1 MSHEDQDE
9 LVELREL
16 VVVYEDRIA
25 RYEDVIG
32 GLGLQVGQLGG
43 LCRSWSSRLVLLI
56 RLLSFRRV
64 SRSCVRLTLS
74 LGSTWDR
81 K

>member
-43 LCRSWSSRLVLLI
+43 LCRSMVVAVSTADQVAVVQACEQVLRQI
-56 RLLSFRRV
+56 DSEFGEY
-64 SRSCVRLTLS
+64 
-74 LGSTWDR
+74 LG
-81 K
+81 